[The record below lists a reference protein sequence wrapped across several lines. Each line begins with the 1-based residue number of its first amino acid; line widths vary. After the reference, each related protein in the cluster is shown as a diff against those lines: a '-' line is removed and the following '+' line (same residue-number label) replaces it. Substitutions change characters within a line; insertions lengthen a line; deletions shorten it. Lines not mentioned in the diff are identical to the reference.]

1 MRVPKHIGIIPD
13 GNRRWALE
21 HNMEKKDGY
30 QYGLRPGI
38 ELLRK
43 AKEYGV
49 QEKALRFS
57 AHAVGIFGF
66 LCEGELLA
74 GLQRGRLSGSSGM
87 VSATGCYFG
96 RMKKGYPSVI

>member
-21 HNMEKKDGY
+21 HNMEKKTGINMACVR
-30 QYGLRPGI
+30 GLNCCEKQKNMGRH
-38 ELLRK
+38 
-43 AKEYGV
+43 
-49 QEKALRFS
+49 EKALRFS
-57 AHAVGIFGF
+57 AHTVGIFGF

-74 GLQRGRLSGSSGM
+74 GLQRGGLSGSSGM

-96 RMKKGYPSVI
+96 RIKKGYPSVL